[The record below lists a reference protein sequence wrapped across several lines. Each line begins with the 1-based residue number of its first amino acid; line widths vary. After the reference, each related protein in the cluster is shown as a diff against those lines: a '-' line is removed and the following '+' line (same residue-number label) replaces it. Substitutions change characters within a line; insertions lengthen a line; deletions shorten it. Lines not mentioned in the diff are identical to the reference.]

1 MKYND
6 SIFMKIIRP
15 IITLLFK
22 IIYNPTIIGK
32 ENIPKKGKIILAGNH
47 TNNLDCLLLI
57 SSVKRNIHFLAK
69 DELWKGPKKIIF
81 NNLGLIKVNR
91 RKKDK
96 ECLINAINYLKNEK
110 VIGIFPEGTIGK
122 KELLPFKIGAVK
134 MAYETNSE
142 IIPFVITGKY
152 KILFNNLK
160 IEFCKPIKIKNN
172 DLTKEN
178 ENLRNIIIKMVG
190 DNDEYI

>member
-32 ENIPKKGKIILAGNH
+32 ENIPKEEKIILAGNH

-122 KELLPFKIGAVK
+122 KKLLPFKIGTVK

>member
-15 IITLLFK
+15 IITFLFK
-22 IIYNPTIIGK
+22 IIYRPTIIGK
-32 ENIPKKGKIILAGNH
+32 ENISNKKRIILAGNH

-96 ECLINAINYLKNEK
+96 ECLVHAINYLKNEK

-122 KELLPFKIGAVK
+122 KNLLPFKIGAVK

-142 IIPFVITGKY
+142 IIPFAITGKY
-152 KILFNNLK
+152 RVFSNKLK
-160 IEFCKPIKIKNN
+160 IEFGKPIKIKSN
-172 DLTKEN
+172 DLEKEN
-178 ENLRNIIIKMVG
+178 ENLRNIIIKIVG
-190 DNDEYI
+190 DNNEYI

>member
-32 ENIPKKGKIILAGNH
+32 ENIPKEEKIILAGNH

-91 RKKDK
+91 RKK
-96 ECLINAINYLKNEK
+96 
-110 VIGIFPEGTIGK
+110 
-122 KELLPFKIGAVK
+122 
-134 MAYETNSE
+134 
-142 IIPFVITGKY
+142 
-152 KILFNNLK
+152 
-160 IEFCKPIKIKNN
+160 
-172 DLTKEN
+172 
-178 ENLRNIIIKMVG
+178 R
-190 DNDEYI
+190 

>member
-1 MKYND
+1 MKYKD
-6 SIFMKIIRP
+6 SIFMKLIKP
-15 IITLLFK
+15 IITLIFK
-22 IIYNPTIIGK
+22 ILYNPKIIGK
-32 ENIPKKGKIILAGNH
+32 ENIPKEGKIILAGNH
-47 TNNLDCLLLI
+47 TNNLDCLLVI

-81 NNLGLIKVNR
+81 DNLGLIKVNR

-96 ECLINAINYLKNEK
+96 ECLRHAIEYLKNEK

-122 KELLPFKIGAVK
+122 KKLLPFKIGSVK

-152 KILFNNLK
+152 KIFFNDLK
-160 IEFCKPIKIKNN
+160 IEFGKPIKIKSN
-172 DLTKEN
+172 DLEKEN
-178 ENLRNIIIKMVG
+178 ENLRNIIVKMMG
-190 DNDEYI
+190 DNNEYI

>member
-1 MKYND
+1 
-6 SIFMKIIRP
+6 
-15 IITLLFK
+15 
-22 IIYNPTIIGK
+22 
-32 ENIPKKGKIILAGNH
+32 
-47 TNNLDCLLLI
+47 
-57 SSVKRNIHFLAK
+57 
-69 DELWKGPKKIIF
+69 
-81 NNLGLIKVNR
+81 
-91 RKKDK
+91 
-96 ECLINAINYLKNEK
+96 
-110 VIGIFPEGTIGK
+110 
-122 KELLPFKIGAVK
+122 